1 MQAPRSFLN
10 AFVAFS
16 EHFAIEVRPTPPDE
30 VRVAPQPLWNSPP
43 PSTAAAR
50 PGGREGHWAVLVAAL
65 ALLLTSGPRLYLYL
79 TTPHDHVF
87 LGQVW
92 GVYDIPRYVLLI
104 RQAAGGAWL
113 FDNRMQ
119 GPGHTGFLIYTPY
132 ILLGHL
138 LGWTGLPPLAMME
151 VGRWIAVPSTLAACW
166 IFIRKA
172 LPVGQRALGYFVAV
186 LAGGLGMLILNRPAT
201 PLGPA
206 LPLDITAPNFTV
218 MNTLNMAPHVALAV
232 GGLALFAWGLLAA
245 AEGDWRGL
253 IGAAALAVVASF
265 HGFVVP
271 MALIAGGVFFLWRA
285 RRREVFFMLAL
296 ATMVSVP
303 FGLYQLS
310 LSSSFNVNWRQD
322 YAELEN
328 LPSLLFS
335 RALLWPFIGIGAW
348 AAFRDAERQP
358 GPSLALCWAATALA
372 FDLFPPFAQTE
383 LHRTVEGSSLAYGV
397 LAARG
402 LIALSRRPRT
412 YLLVATLIGP
422 AVGTGLLILG
432 GPYQHASFLST
443 DYLRI
448 AQRLGREGETR
459 CVVGADLTMLWVSAL
474 SSTCDAQ
481 NDSSKVPALL
491 RDLSSNN
498 PSADVAARLPQPDDI
513 VIWGELESQYG
524 LAPPGLSISAREGR
538 TLVLGV
544 P

>member
-1 MQAPRSFLN
+1 MTEA
-10 AFVAFS
+10 
-16 EHFAIEVRPTPPDE
+16 
-30 VRVAPQPLWNSPP
+30 
-43 PSTAAAR
+43 AAAR
-50 PGGREGHWAVLVAAL
+50 PRDHEGPWAVLIAA
-65 ALLLTSGPRLYLYL
+65 AAVILTSGPRLYLYL
-79 TTPHDHVF
+79 TTPQDHVF

-104 RQAAGGAWL
+104 RQSAGGAWL
-113 FDNRMQ
+113 FDNRTQ

-151 VGRWIAVPSTLAACW
+151 VGRWIAMPATLAAGW

-172 LPVGQRALGYFVAV
+172 LPVGQRTLGYFVAV
-186 LAGGLGMLILNRPAT
+186 LAGGLGMLVLNRPVT
-201 PLGPA
+201 PFGPA
-206 LPLDITAPNFTV
+206 LPLDISGPSFTV

-232 GGLALFAWGLLAA
+232 AGLALFAWGLLAA
-245 AEGDWRGL
+245 AEGEWRGL
-253 IGAAALAVVASF
+253 IGAAALAFVASF

-285 RRREVFFMLAL
+285 RRREVFIMLIL
-296 ATMVSVP
+296 ATLVSVP

-310 LSSSFNVNWRQD
+310 LSSSFNVSWRQD

-328 LPSLLFS
+328 LPSLLLS

-348 AAFRDAERQP
+348 AVLRDQERRP

-383 LHRTVEGSSLAYGV
+383 LHRTVEGSSLAYGI

-402 LIALSRRPRT
+402 LLRLSHRPRT
-412 YLLVATLIGP
+412 YLLAAMLIGP
-422 AVGTGLLILG
+422 AIGTGLLILG
-432 GPYQHASFLST
+432 GPYQQGSFLSR
-443 DYLRI
+443 DYLSI
-448 AQRLGREGETR
+448 AQRLDQEGETR

-474 SSTCDAQ
+474 SRTCDAE

-491 RDLSSNN
+491 RDIASTNSSG
-498 PSADVAARLPQPDDI
+498 AVTKRLPQPDDL

-524 LAPPGLSISAREGR
+524 PAPPALRIAARNGR
-538 TLVLGV
+538 ALVLLV